1 MCISENLQNNIDST
15 IVLDDTF
22 TMFPILPTFLQKGR
36 GLRYPPPCTSY
47 EEFES
52 LFLKVLSKHAPM
64 KSKYIRA
71 NEAPYMTRCL
81 KKAIMKR
88 SHLESKYYKTKSDID
103 KALYKT
109 YKLC

>member
-1 MCISENLQNNIDST
+1 MDST

-22 TMFPILPTFLQKGR
+22 TMFPILPTFPAEGGG
-36 GLRYPPPCTSY
+36 GLRYPPRCTSY

-64 KSKYIRA
+64 KSKYIRT
-71 NEAPYMTRCL
+71 NEAPYMTRWL

-103 KALYKT
+103 KALLYKT